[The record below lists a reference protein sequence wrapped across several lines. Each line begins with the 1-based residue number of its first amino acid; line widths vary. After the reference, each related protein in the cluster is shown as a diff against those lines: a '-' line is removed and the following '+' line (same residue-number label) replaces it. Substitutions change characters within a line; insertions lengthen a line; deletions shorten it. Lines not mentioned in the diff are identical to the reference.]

1 MELIMK
7 KNKSITQFLILASL
21 LMLLLSSC
29 DYSKIKFGDV
39 RMMFGSNED
48 GHISYTFSTFTGF
61 ERGSAQAESGQIINF
76 DYQVNVD
83 QGTLNIEWQDPAG
96 VVIWQKTLLGSDQ
109 GHDDIVIKSPGE
121 YTIIIQGRD
130 SAGNFDVSWKIE

>member
-1 MELIMK
+1 MK
-7 KNKSITQFLILASL
+7 TNKSFTKFLIFASL
-21 LMLLLSSC
+21 LMLLMSSC

-96 VVIWQKTLLGSDQ
+96 VVVWQKSLLGSDQ
-109 GHDDIVIKSPGE
+109 GNDDIVIESPGE

>member
-1 MELIMK
+1 MN

-21 LMLLLSSC
+21 FMLLLSSC

-61 ERGSAQAESGQIINF
+61 ERGSAQAESGQMINF

-83 QGTLNIEWQDPAG
+83 QGTLNIQWQDPAG
-96 VVIWQKTLLGSDQ
+96 VAIWQKTLLGSDQ

>member
-1 MELIMK
+1 MK
-7 KNKSITQFLILASL
+7 TNKSFTKFLIFASL
-21 LMLLLSSC
+21 LMLLMSSC

-61 ERGSAQAESGQIINF
+61 ERGSAQAESGQIIKF

-83 QGTLNIEWQDPAG
+83 NGTLNIEWQDPAG
-96 VVIWQKTLLGSDQ
+96 VVIWQKSLLGSDQ
-109 GHDDIVIKSPGE
+109 GNDDIVIESPGE
-121 YTIIIQGRD
+121 YAIIIQGRD

>member
-1 MELIMK
+1 MK
-7 KNKSITQFLILASL
+7 TNKSFTKFLIFASL
-21 LMLLLSSC
+21 LMLLMSSC

-39 RMMFGSNED
+39 RKMFGSNED

-96 VVIWQKTLLGSDQ
+96 VVVWQKSLLGSDQ
-109 GHDDIVIKSPGE
+109 GNDDIVIESPGE